1 MTFHPK
7 ASTKVCIWL
16 AAILATLPC
25 TCPFRSYLNPE
36 MSGHSRRFPLLDK
49 IKEIT
54 NPGLVT
60 ALPSV
65 TELIEQVDADGT
77 SGGFSV
83 SIAESQ
89 SSAAKCFASGGLARA
104 KRKTSEFL
112 NACRKPG
119 VTHQL
124 KKTQSLKDCWS
135 TKTNIVIS
143 VHGPRKFVV
152 QFQPRKIP
160 GTGAF
165 HLNIWESRCMA
176 VGREAIW
183 TAELYPTIAGQCLWK
198 SKRSMQDSP
207 RRGQN
212 IILSGQI
219 TSTFDHSITKAEL

>member
-1 MTFHPK
+1 
-7 ASTKVCIWL
+7 
-16 AAILATLPC
+16 
-25 TCPFRSYLNPE
+25 

-112 NACRKPG
+112 MLVGNQVSR
-119 VTHQL
+119 
-124 KKTQSLKDCWS
+124 
-135 TKTNIVIS
+135 IS
-143 VHGPRKFVV
+143 
-152 QFQPRKIP
+152 
-160 GTGAF
+160 
-165 HLNIWESRCMA
+165 
-176 VGREAIW
+176 
-183 TAELYPTIAGQCLWK
+183 
-198 SKRSMQDSP
+198 
-207 RRGQN
+207 
-212 IILSGQI
+212 
-219 TSTFDHSITKAEL
+219 